1 MDSTEIRNLRNTLQL
16 SVVEFAELL
25 SVSKDTVY
33 SWELARRVPMGL
45 IKKLMKLIAQDQDI
59 YQKFVLM
66 TEAERK
72 LTKELKV

>member
-33 SWELARRVPMGL
+33 SWELGRRVPMGL
-45 IKKLMKLIAQDQDI
+45 IKKVMKLIAQDQDI

-72 LTKELKV
+72 LTKEVKV

>member
-33 SWELARRVPMGL
+33 SWELGRRVPMGL
-45 IKKLMKLIAQDQDI
+45 IKKVMKLIAQDQDVF
-59 YQKFVLM
+59 QKFVHM
-66 TEAERK
+66 TEVEREQQRK
-72 LTKELKV
+72 